1 MGRLARDAR
10 SMRTFWTMQMTFIK
24 IERKYM
30 ILGDSVRRGI
40 SDALNGSDR
49 KFKMAKC
56 PKCGADYSHIHFW
69 GLSPEETGTR
79 QGGYMIEIKFEC
91 ECQNKAFVFAEHKG
105 QVVYGEVKKDI
116 RFETES

>member
-1 MGRLARDAR
+1 
-10 SMRTFWTMQMTFIK
+10 
-24 IERKYM
+24 M
-30 ILGDSVRRGI
+30 ILGDSVRREI
-40 SDALNGSDR
+40 NDSLNGFGG

-56 PKCGADYSHIHFW
+56 PKCGADYSHIHFLD
-69 GLSPEETGTR
+69 LSPEETGTR

>member
-1 MGRLARDAR
+1 
-10 SMRTFWTMQMTFIK
+10 MQQKIK

-30 ILGDSVRRGI
+30 ILGDSVRREI
-40 SDALNGSDR
+40 SDALNGFGG

-56 PKCGADYSHIHFW
+56 PKCGADYSHIHFLD
-69 GLSPEETGTR
+69 LSPEETGTR

-105 QVVYGEVKKDI
+105 QVVYGEVKK
-116 RFETES
+116 EMPWK